1 MILDRYIRLRDAPG
15 YLGMDKDRFNAEVRP
30 TLIEIP
36 IGVQGIAFDRLDLDA
51 WADEYKSR
59 NGRPGKQKGG
69 NIWDARTQRQD
80 LPCDLGSGISTKG
93 SRKRQAAGF
102 AKALERVTS
111 EKRRG
116 I

>member
-36 IGVQGIAFDRLDLDA
+36 IGLQGIAFDRLDLDA

-59 NGRPGKQKGG
+59 NGRPSKKGERK
-69 NIWDARTQRQD
+69 WDAKARRQ
-80 LPCDLGSGISTKG
+80 GSSSGAASGISIKG
-93 SRKRQAAGF
+93 SKRPQAVGF
-102 AKALERVTS
+102 ERALAQVMST
-111 EKRRG
+111 KHG
-116 I
+116 GT